1 MDIYRLGS
9 RGEGVRQIQKALKVM
24 ADGIFGTITEEAVK
38 MFQATH
44 GLTVDGIVGPATLAR
59 LIPVRLKK
67 SKRHI
72 NEVIIHCTATKEG
85 RDYTVDDIRKW
96 HRERGWS
103 DIGYHYVIYRDGQ
116 IAVGRDVDIAGA
128 HCAGHNT
135 FSIGVSYV
143 GGCDENMKPK
153 DTRTQEQKC
162 AMLNLLVL
170 MRATYPGI
178 KIVGHNYYDKG
189 KACPSF
195 DANREYRRL

>member
-1 MDIYRLGS
+1 
-9 RGEGVRQIQKALKVM
+9 M

-116 IAVGRDVDIAGA
+116 IVVGRDVDIAGA

-170 MRATYPGI
+170 LRATYPCI